1 MARSGQRSGEPSA
14 ASTARD
20 GSGSTPRPEVS
31 DRSRNMALA
40 LVAMGLVRH
49 VLTSR
54 RFYEGL
60 AVAAIAAGSMR
71 GISQES
77 RAGAMA
83 RLAAWNKQEVHRL
96 EQKAERLEHKA
107 ERQAKAVKG
116 AAEMVKGS

>member
-60 AVAAIAAGSMR
+60 AVAAVAVGSMR

-77 RAGAMA
+77 RAGAME
-83 RLAAWNKQEVHRL
+83 RLAAWNKREMR
-96 EQKAERLEHKA
+96 RLEHKA

>member
-1 MARSGQRSGEPSA
+1 MARSGQSSGERPA
-14 ASTARD
+14 AITARD
-20 GSGSTPRPEVS
+20 SSRSASRPEGS

-54 RFYEGL
+54 RSYEGL
-60 AVAAIAAGSMR
+60 AVAAIAVGSMR

-83 RLAAWNKQEVHRL
+83 RLAAWNKQEMHRL
-96 EQKAERLEHKA
+96 EQKAGRLEEKA
-107 ERQAKAVKG
+107 ERKVKSVKG

>member
-60 AVAAIAAGSMR
+60 AVAAVAVGSMR

-77 RAGAMA
+77 RAGAME
-83 RLAAWNKQEVHRL
+83 RLAAWNKREMRRL

-116 AAEMVKGS
+116 AVEMVKGS

>member
-1 MARSGQRSGEPSA
+1 MARSRQRSGEPPA
-14 ASTARD
+14 AITARD
-20 GSGSTPRPEVS
+20 GSESAPRREVS
-31 DRSRNMALA
+31 DRSHNMALA
-40 LVAMGLVRH
+40 LIALGLVRH

-60 AVAAIAAGSMR
+60 AVAAIAAGAMR

-116 AAEMVKGS
+116 AVEMVKGS

>member
-1 MARSGQRSGEPSA
+1 
-14 ASTARD
+14 
-20 GSGSTPRPEVS
+20 
-31 DRSRNMALA
+31 MALA
-40 LVAMGLVRH
+40 LIALGLVRH

-83 RLAAWNKQEVHRL
+83 RLAAWNKQEMQRL
-96 EQKAERLEHKA
+96 EHKTERLEHKA
-107 ERQAKAVKG
+107 EGKVKAVKG
-116 AAEMVKGS
+116 AAQMVKGS

>member
-1 MARSGQRSGEPSA
+1 MARSRQRSGEPPA
-14 ASTARD
+14 AITARD
-20 GSGSTPRPEVS
+20 GSESAPRREVS
-31 DRSRNMALA
+31 DRSHNMALA
-40 LVAMGLVRH
+40 LIALGLVRH
-49 VLTSR
+49 MLTSR

-83 RLAAWNKQEVHRL
+83 RLAAWNKREMRRL

-116 AAEMVKGS
+116 AVEMVKGS

>member
-14 ASTARD
+14 ASTVRD

-60 AVAAIAAGSMR
+60 AVAAVAVGSMR

-77 RAGAMA
+77 RAGAME
-83 RLAAWNKQEVHRL
+83 RLAAWNKREMRRL